1 MSYKIAVFASGR
13 GSNTQN
19 IIDVFKDTDIDVAL
33 IVTNNPGAG
42 VIDIA
47 KTNDIPYVVINKK
60 DLYDSDEF
68 VESLIGEN
76 FDLIVLAGF
85 LWLIPA
91 KLIDGYKNK
100 IINIHPA
107 LLPKYGG
114 KGMYG
119 MKVHQAVKNAGEK
132 YTGITIH
139 YVNEFYDEGD
149 IIFQQKVKIDEG
161 DSPDDIA
168 DKVHKLEYRYFP
180 QVIETLLRKS

>member
-1 MSYKIAVFASGR
+1 MPSKIAVFASGR

-33 IVTNNPGAG
+33 IVTNNPDAG

-47 KTNDIPYVVINKK
+47 KSNDILYVIINKK
-60 DLYDSDEF
+60 DLYYSNEF
-68 VESLIGEN
+68 IESLVKEN

-85 LWLIPA
+85 LWLIPEA
-91 KLIDGYKNK
+91 LIDFYKNK

-119 MKVHQAVKNAGEK
+119 MKVHEAVKNAGEK

-139 YVNEFYDEGD
+139 YVNELYDDGD
-149 IIFQQKVKIDEG
+149 IIFQQKIEIDEA

-168 DKVHKLEYRYFP
+168 DKVHKLEYRFFP
-180 QVIETLLRKS
+180 EVIENILRKK